1 MFCWARTLF
10 ILIVVTLGVLSMISA
25 CGQKGPL
32 YLPDDKPAKTKT
44 AAAGADVPRVEPA
57 QPPAATGSTPH

>member
-1 MFCWARTLF
+1 MICWARTLF

-32 YLPDDKPAKTKT
+32 YLPDDKPAET
-44 AAAGADVPRVEPA
+44 ATAGADVPRVEPA
-57 QPPAATGSTPH
+57 RQPSATSSTSH